1 MSKEIVSQMMKAT
14 CEGCGASKTW
24 ELVGADLNI
33 SVLDEMQEW
42 YSVQRKVVGEG
53 GRLIGLSADA
63 CSLSCVPAAAI
74 KLALPPQNQEPADD
88 IDMNSLR
95 AANVRLN

>member
-24 ELVGADLNI
+24 ELVGADLNT
-33 SVLDEMQEW
+33 SALEEMQEW

-63 CSLSCVPAAAI
+63 CCLACVPAAAV
-74 KLALPPQNQEPADD
+74 KLALPPQNQEPADN
-88 IDMNSLR
+88 IDMESLR
-95 AANVRLN
+95 AANIQPN